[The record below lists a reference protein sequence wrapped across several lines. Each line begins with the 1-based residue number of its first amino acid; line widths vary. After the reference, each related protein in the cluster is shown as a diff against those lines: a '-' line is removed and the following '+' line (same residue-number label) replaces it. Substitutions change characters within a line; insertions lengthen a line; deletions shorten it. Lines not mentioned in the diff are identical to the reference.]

1 MNRISALSMAHQEGL
16 SVPIER
22 VGRYLRFRW
31 SFVAPVPVEE
41 TRRRLQDYFTRLGY
55 ALVASG
61 DALVMK
67 RGTLARSMLKW
78 SPRNL
83 ATELT
88 ARFAPAG
95 DGTAVTLELQL
106 NRTGHTIY
114 GAELYL
120 HAWELK
126 KAETYLRGEPV
137 DFAAM
142 EDFDRRTL
150 ERVYLSIG
158 LGVAITIPI
167 VVLIVVIGR
176 PILSDLGIDRPLRG
190 AILGGLGGGIAGSL
204 VWLFIRVLLNPQ
216 KY

>member
-1 MNRISALSMAHQEGL
+1 MAHQEGL

-31 SFVAPVPVEE
+31 NFVAPVPVEE
-41 TRRRLQDYFTRLGY
+41 ARQRLQDYFTRLGY
-55 ALVASG
+55 TLASSG

-88 ARFAPAG
+88 ARLAPAG

-106 NRTGHTIY
+106 NRTGHTLY
-114 GAELYL
+114 GAEQYL

-126 KAETYLRGEPV
+126 EAETYLRGEPV

-142 EDFDRRTL
+142 ERFDRRTL
-150 ERVYLSIG
+150 ERVYLGMG
-158 LGVAITIPI
+158 LGIAITIPFA
-167 VVLIVVIGR
+167 VLIFAIGR
-176 PILSDLGIDRPLRG
+176 PILTELGIGSPLRG
-190 AILGGLGGGIAGSL
+190 AILGGLIAAMASGIM
-204 VWLFIRVLLNPQ
+204 WLFLRVLLNPQ

>member
-1 MNRISALSMAHQEGL
+1 MAHQEGL

-55 ALVASG
+55 TLASSG

-88 ARFAPAG
+88 ARLAPAG

-126 KAETYLRGEPV
+126 EAETYLRGEPV

-142 EDFDRRTL
+142 ERFDRRTL
-150 ERVYLSIG
+150 ERVYLSMG
-158 LGVAITIPI
+158 LGVAITIPFA
-167 VVLIVVIGR
+167 VLIFAIGR
-176 PILSDLGIDRPLRG
+176 PILTELGIGSPLRG
-190 AILGGLGGGIAGSL
+190 AILGGLIAAMASGIM
-204 VWLFIRVLLNPQ
+204 WLFLRVLLNPQ

>member
-1 MNRISALSMAHQEGL
+1 L
-16 SVPIER
+16 
-22 VGRYLRFRW
+22 LRRCLLTE
-31 SFVAPVPVEE
+31 A
-41 TRRRLQDYFTRLGY
+41 RQKLQDYFTRLGY
-55 ALVASG
+55 TLVSSG

-67 RGTLARSMLKW
+67 RGSLARSMLKW

-83 ATELT
+83 AVELT
-88 ARFAPAG
+88 ARCAPAG

-114 GAELYL
+114 GAEQYL

-126 KAETYLRGEPV
+126 EAETYLRGESV

-142 EDFDRRTL
+142 ERFDRRTL
-150 ERVYLSIG
+150 ERIYLSMG

>member
-31 SFVAPVPVEE
+31 SFVAPVPAEE

-55 ALVASG
+55 TLASSG

-88 ARFAPAG
+88 ARLAPAG

-106 NRTGHTIY
+106 NRTGHTLY
-114 GAELYL
+114 GAEQYL

-126 KAETYLRGEPV
+126 EAETYLRGEPV

-142 EDFDRRTL
+142 EHFDRRTL
-150 ERVYLSIG
+150 ERVYLGMG
-158 LGVAITIPI
+158 LGIAITIPFA
-167 VVLIVVIGR
+167 VLIFAIGR
-176 PILSDLGIDRPLRG
+176 PILTELGIGSPLRG
-190 AILGGLGGGIAGSL
+190 AILGGLIAAMAGGIM
-204 VWLFIRVLLNPQ
+204 WLFLRVLLNPQ

>member
-41 TRRRLQDYFTRLGY
+41 TRQRLQDYFTRLGY
-55 ALVASG
+55 TLASSG

-88 ARFAPAG
+88 ARLAPAG
-95 DGTAVTLELQL
+95 DGTAVTLELRL

-126 KAETYLRGEPV
+126 EAETYLRGEPI

-142 EDFDRRTL
+142 ERFDRRTL
-150 ERVYLSIG
+150 ERVYLGMG
-158 LGVAITIPI
+158 LGVAITIPFA
-167 VVLIVVIGR
+167 VLIFAIGR
-176 PILSDLGIDRPLRG
+176 PILTELGIGSPLRG
-190 AILGGLGGGIAGSL
+190 AILGGLIAAMASGIM
-204 VWLFIRVLLNPQ
+204 WLFLRVLLNPQ

>member
-1 MNRISALSMAHQEGL
+1 MTHREEL

-88 ARFAPAG
+88 ARLAPAG

-114 GAELYL
+114 GAELHL

-126 KAETYLRGEPV
+126 EAETYLRGEPV

-142 EDFDRRTL
+142 ERFDRRTL
-150 ERVYLSIG
+150 ERVYLSMG
-158 LGVAITIPI
+158 LGVAISVPFA
-167 VVLIVVIGR
+167 VLVFVFLR
-176 PILSDLGIDRPLRG
+176 PMLTELGIGGTLRG
-190 AILGGLGGGIAGSL
+190 AILGGLIGAIVGSL
-204 VWLFIRVLLNPQ
+204 MWLFNRALLNPR

>member
-1 MNRISALSMAHQEGL
+1 MTHREEL

-22 VGRYLRFRW
+22 VGRYLHFRW
-31 SFVAPVPVEE
+31 NFVAPVPVEE
-41 TRRRLQDYFTRLGY
+41 ARQRLQDYFTRLGY
-55 ALVASG
+55 TLASSG

-83 ATELT
+83 AVELT
-88 ARFAPAG
+88 ARCAPAG
-95 DGTAVTLELQL
+95 DGTAVTLELRL

-114 GAELYL
+114 GAEQYL

-126 KAETYLRGEPV
+126 EAETYLRGEPV

-142 EDFDRRTL
+142 ERFDRRTL

-158 LGVAITIPI
+158 LGVAIAIPI

-190 AILGGLGGGIAGSL
+190 GILGGLSGAIAGSL

>member
-1 MNRISALSMAHQEGL
+1 MTHREEL

-22 VGRYLRFRW
+22 VGRYLHFRW

-41 TRRRLQDYFTRLGY
+41 ARQRLQDYFTRLGY

-67 RGTLARSMLKW
+67 RGSLARSMLKW

-83 ATELT
+83 AVELT
-88 ARFAPAG
+88 ARCAPAG
-95 DGTAVTLELQL
+95 DGTAITLELQL

-114 GAELYL
+114 EAERYL
-120 HAWELK
+120 HAWELAR
-126 KAETYLRGEPV
+126 AETYLRGESV

-142 EDFDRRTL
+142 ERFEQRTL
-150 ERVYLSIG
+150 ERSRISIW
-158 LGVAITIPI
+158 LAVAISVPFA
-167 VVLIVVIGR
+167 VLVFVFVR
-176 PILSDLGIDRPLRG
+176 PILTELEIGGTLRG
-190 AILGGLGGGIAGSL
+190 AILGGLIGGIVGTL
-204 VWLFIRVLLNPQ
+204 MWLFNRALLNPR

>member
-41 TRRRLQDYFTRLGY
+41 TRQRLQDYFTRLGY
-55 ALVASG
+55 TLASSG

-88 ARFAPAG
+88 ARLAPAG

-106 NRTGHTIY
+106 NRTGHTLY
-114 GAELYL
+114 GAEQYL

-126 KAETYLRGEPV
+126 EAETYLRGEPV

-142 EDFDRRTL
+142 EHFDRRTL

-158 LGVAITIPI
+158 LGVAITIPFA
-167 VVLIVVIGR
+167 VLIFAIGR
-176 PILSDLGIDRPLRG
+176 PILTELGIGSPLRG
-190 AILGGLGGGIAGSL
+190 AILGGLIAAMASGIM
-204 VWLFIRVLLNPQ
+204 WLFLRVLLNPQ

>member
-1 MNRISALSMAHQEGL
+1 MAHQEGL

-22 VGRYLRFRW
+22 VERYLRFRW

-41 TRRRLQDYFTRLGY
+41 ARQRLQDYFTRLGY
-55 ALVASG
+55 TLASSG

-88 ARFAPAG
+88 ARLAPAG

-126 KAETYLRGEPV
+126 EAETYLRGEPV

-142 EDFDRRTL
+142 ERFDRRTL
-150 ERVYLSIG
+150 ERVYLSMG
-158 LGVAITIPI
+158 LGVAITIPFA
-167 VVLIVVIGR
+167 VLIFAIGR
-176 PILSDLGIDRPLRG
+176 PILTELGIGSPLRG
-190 AILGGLGGGIAGSL
+190 AILGGLIAAMASGIM
-204 VWLFIRVLLNPQ
+204 WLFLRVLLNPQ

>member
-1 MNRISALSMAHQEGL
+1 MAHQEGL

-31 SFVAPVPVEE
+31 NFVAPVPVEE
-41 TRRRLQDYFTRLGY
+41 ARQRLQDYFTRLGY
-55 ALVASG
+55 TLASSG

-88 ARFAPAG
+88 ARLAPAG

-106 NRTGHTIY
+106 NRTGHTLY
-114 GAELYL
+114 GAEQYL

-126 KAETYLRGEPV
+126 EAETYLRGEPV

-142 EDFDRRTL
+142 EHFDRRTL
-150 ERVYLSIG
+150 ERVYLGMG
-158 LGVAITIPI
+158 LGIAITIPFA
-167 VVLIVVIGR
+167 VLIFAIGR
-176 PILSDLGIDRPLRG
+176 PILTELGIGSPLRG
-190 AILGGLGGGIAGSL
+190 AILGGLIAAMAGGIM
-204 VWLFIRVLLNPQ
+204 WLFLRVLLNPQ

>member
-1 MNRISALSMAHQEGL
+1 MTHREEL

-22 VGRYLRFRW
+22 VGRYLHFRW
-31 SFVAPVPVEE
+31 NFVAPVPVEE
-41 TRRRLQDYFTRLGY
+41 ARQRLQDYFTRLGY
-55 ALVASG
+55 TLASSG

-67 RGTLARSMLKW
+67 RGTLARSMLEW

-88 ARFAPAG
+88 ARLAPAG

-126 KAETYLRGEPV
+126 EAETYLRGEPV

-142 EDFDRRTL
+142 EHFDRRTL
-150 ERVYLSIG
+150 ERVYLSMG
-158 LGVAITIPI
+158 LGIAITIPFA
-167 VVLIVVIGR
+167 VLIFAIGR
-176 PILSDLGIDRPLRG
+176 PILTELGIGSPLRG
-190 AILGGLGGGIAGSL
+190 AILGGLIAAMAGGIM
-204 VWLFIRVLLNPQ
+204 WLFLRVLLNPQ

>member
-1 MNRISALSMAHQEGL
+1 MAHQEGL

-31 SFVAPVPVEE
+31 NFVAPVPVEE
-41 TRRRLQDYFTRLGY
+41 ARQRLQDYFTRLGY
-55 ALVASG
+55 TLASSG

-88 ARFAPAG
+88 ARLAPAG
-95 DGTAVTLELQL
+95 DGTAVTLELRL

-126 KAETYLRGEPV
+126 EAETYLRGEPI

-142 EDFDRRTL
+142 ERFDRRTL
-150 ERVYLSIG
+150 ERVYLGMG
-158 LGVAITIPI
+158 LGVAITIPFA
-167 VVLIVVIGR
+167 VLIFAIGR
-176 PILSDLGIDRPLRG
+176 PILTELGIGSPLRG
-190 AILGGLGGGIAGSL
+190 AILGGLIAAMASGIM
-204 VWLFIRVLLNPQ
+204 WLFLRALLNPQ

>member
-1 MNRISALSMAHQEGL
+1 MMHREEL

-41 TRRRLQDYFTRLGY
+41 ARRRLQDYFTRLGY
-55 ALVASG
+55 ALASSG

-88 ARFAPAG
+88 ARLAPAG

-106 NRTGHTIY
+106 NRTGHTLY
-114 GAELYL
+114 GAEQYL
-120 HAWELK
+120 RAWELK
-126 KAETYLRGEPV
+126 EAETYLRGEPI

-142 EDFDRRTL
+142 ERFDRRTL
-150 ERVYLSIG
+150 ERVDLGMG
-158 LGVAITIPI
+158 LGVAITIPFA
-167 VVLIVVIGR
+167 VLIFAIGR
-176 PILSDLGIDRPLRG
+176 PILTELGIGSPLRG
-190 AILGGLGGGIAGSL
+190 AILGGLSGAIAGSL
-204 VWLFIRVLLNPQ
+204 VWLFNRALLNPQ

>member
-1 MNRISALSMAHQEGL
+1 VNRISALSMAHQEGL

-31 SFVAPVPVEE
+31 NFVAPVPVEE
-41 TRRRLQDYFTRLGY
+41 ARQRLQDYFTRLGY
-55 ALVASG
+55 TLASSG

-88 ARFAPAG
+88 ARLAPAG

-106 NRTGHTIY
+106 NRTGHTLY
-114 GAELYL
+114 GAEQYL

-126 KAETYLRGEPV
+126 EAETYLRGEPV

-142 EDFDRRTL
+142 ERFDRRTL
-150 ERVYLSIG
+150 ERVYLSMG
-158 LGVAITIPI
+158 LGVAITIPFA
-167 VVLIVVIGR
+167 VLIFAIGR
-176 PILSDLGIDRPLRG
+176 PIPTELGIGSPLRG
-190 AILGGLGGGIAGSL
+190 AILGGLIAAMASGIM
-204 VWLFIRVLLNPQ
+204 WLFLRVLLNLQ

>member
-41 TRRRLQDYFTRLGY
+41 TRRRLQDYFARLGY
-55 ALVASG
+55 TLASSG

-88 ARFAPAG
+88 ARLAPAG
-95 DGTAVTLELQL
+95 DGTAVTLELRL

-126 KAETYLRGEPV
+126 EAETYLRGEPV

-142 EDFDRRTL
+142 EHFDRRTL
-150 ERVYLSIG
+150 ERVYLSMG
-158 LGVAITIPI
+158 LGVAIAIPI

-190 AILGGLGGGIAGSL
+190 AILGGLIGAIVGSL
-204 VWLFIRVLLNPQ
+204 MWLFNRALLNSR

>member
-1 MNRISALSMAHQEGL
+1 MLMAGATVRPLMPVAVETYMLPMRDGVRLATDVYLPRSA
-16 SVPIER
+16 PP
-22 VGRYLRFRW
+22 Y
-31 SFVAPVPVEE
+31 PVILI
-41 TRRRLQDYFTRLGY
+41 R
-55 ALVASG
+55 
-61 DALVMK
+61 
-67 RGTLARSMLKW
+67 W

-88 ARFAPAG
+88 ARLAPAG

-126 KAETYLRGEPV
+126 EAETYLRGEPV
-137 DFAAM
+137 GFAAM
-142 EDFDRRTL
+142 EHFDRRTL
-150 ERVYLSIG
+150 ERVYLSMG
-158 LGVAITIPI
+158 LGVAIAIPI

-190 AILGGLGGGIAGSL
+190 AILGGLSGAIAGSL

>member
-1 MNRISALSMAHQEGL
+1 MTHKADF

-31 SFVAPVPVEE
+31 DLVAPLPVDGA
-41 TRRRLQDYFTRLGY
+41 RQKLQDYFTQLGY
-55 ALVASG
+55 TLVSSG
-61 DALVMK
+61 DALVMR
-67 RGTLARSMLKW
+67 RGSLARSMLKW
-78 SPRNL
+78 APRNL
-83 ATELT
+83 AVELI
-88 ARFAPAG
+88 ARLAPAG
-95 DGTAVTLELQL
+95 DGTAITLELQL
-106 NRTGHTIY
+106 NRTGHTLY
-114 GAELYL
+114 GAEQYL

-126 KAETYLRGEPV
+126 EAETYLRGQPV

-142 EDFDRRTL
+142 ERFDRRTL
-150 ERVYLSIG
+150 ERVYLSMG
-158 LGVAITIPI
+158 LGVAIAIPI

>member
-1 MNRISALSMAHQEGL
+1 MTHREEL

-41 TRRRLQDYFTRLGY
+41 ARRRLQDYFTRLGY
-55 ALVASG
+55 TLASSG
-61 DALVMK
+61 DALAMR
-67 RGTLARSMLKW
+67 RGSLARSMLKW

-88 ARFAPAG
+88 ARLAPAA
-95 DGTAVTLELQL
+95 DGTAITLELQL
-106 NRTGHTIY
+106 NRTGHTLY
-114 GAELYL
+114 GAEQYL

-126 KAETYLRGEPV
+126 EAETYLRGEPI

-142 EDFDRRTL
+142 ERSDRRTL
-150 ERVYLSIG
+150 ERVYLGMG
-158 LGVAITIPI
+158 LGVAITIPFA
-167 VVLIVVIGR
+167 VLIFAIGR
-176 PILSDLGIDRPLRG
+176 PILTELGIGSPLRG
-190 AILGGLGGGIAGSL
+190 AILGGLIAAMASGIM
-204 VWLFIRVLLNPQ
+204 WLFLRVLLNPQ

>member
-1 MNRISALSMAHQEGL
+1 MTHQADF

-22 VGRYLRFRW
+22 VGRYLHFRW
-31 SFVAPVPVEE
+31 NFVAPVPIEE
-41 TRRRLQDYFTRLGY
+41 ARQRLQDYFTRLGY
-55 ALVASG
+55 TLASSG

-83 ATELT
+83 AVELT
-88 ARFAPAG
+88 ARCAPAG
-95 DGTAVTLELQL
+95 DGTAVTLELRL

-114 GAELYL
+114 GAEQYL

-126 KAETYLRGEPV
+126 EAETYLRGQPV

-142 EDFDRRTL
+142 ERFDRRTL
-150 ERVYLSIG
+150 ERVYLSMG
-158 LGVAITIPI
+158 LGVAISVPFA
-167 VVLIVVIGR
+167 VLVFVFLR
-176 PILSDLGIDRPLRG
+176 PILTELGIGGTLRG
-190 AILGGLGGGIAGSL
+190 AILGGLIGAIVGSL
-204 VWLFIRVLLNPQ
+204 MWLFNRALLNPR

>member
-1 MNRISALSMAHQEGL
+1 MTHQEEL

-41 TRRRLQDYFTRLGY
+41 ARRRLQDYFTRPGY

-61 DALVMK
+61 DALVMR
-67 RGTLARSMLKW
+67 RGSLARSMLKW

-88 ARFAPAG
+88 ARLAPAG
-95 DGTAVTLELQL
+95 DGTAITLELQL

-114 GAELYL
+114 GAEQYL

-126 KAETYLRGEPV
+126 EAETYLRGQPV

-142 EDFDRRTL
+142 ERFDRRTL
-150 ERVYLSIG
+150 ERVYLGMG
-158 LGVAITIPI
+158 LGVAITIPFA
-167 VVLIVVIGR
+167 VLIFAIGR
-176 PILSDLGIDRPLRG
+176 PILTELGIGSPLRG
-190 AILGGLGGGIAGSL
+190 AILGGLIAAMASGIM
-204 VWLFIRVLLNPQ
+204 WLFLRVLLNPQ